1 MAQAPRTAPSPLR
14 SVLHLLHR
22 AGQRADSVFAG
33 HVGNALT
40 PRQFAILQAV
50 AEADGLSQTGI
61 MAATGIDRSSTAD
74 LVRRL
79 VSQGCLHRRRTKRD
93 ARLYAVRLT
102 PEGRR
107 AWSQGVPAARATE
120 ETLLS
125 SLAPAQRAAFLK
137 ALAVIATGSEN
148 ERPST

>member
-1 MAQAPRTAPSPLR
+1 MPQARATASSPLL

-22 AGQRADSVFAG
+22 AGQRADGLFAHHAG
-33 HVGNALT
+33 TTLT
-40 PRQFAILQAV
+40 PRQFVILQAV
-50 AEADGLSQTGI
+50 AEANGLSQTGI

-79 VSQGCLHRRRTKRD
+79 VTHGWLKRRRTKRD

-107 AWSQGVPAARATE
+107 VLALSMPAARATE
-120 ETLLS
+120 VALLS
-125 SLAPAQRAAFLK
+125 SLSNAQRPAFLE
-137 ALAVIATGSEN
+137 ALAVIATVQNQET
-148 ERPST
+148 P

>member
-1 MAQAPRTAPSPLR
+1 M
-14 SVLHLLHR
+14 
-22 AGQRADSVFAG
+22 FAG